1 MICWIRFAAAISVSF
16 SVEEFISF
24 DACVDTCEPSINLQ
38 NVDWRQDLRARCVQS
53 ILNTSD
59 EPGEDASDTEDDDDE
74 DEWMDIP
81 SEEIT
86 AIEAL
91 EMLDKLQAFF
101 ECNEEEDNSARSIAM
116 LTSEVERM
124 RIKAKK
130 QKIITDF
137 FRT

>member
-1 MICWIRFAAAISVSF
+1 M
-16 SVEEFISF
+16 
-24 DACVDTCEPSINLQ
+24 
-38 NVDWRQDLRARCVQS
+38 
-53 ILNTSD
+53 NTSD
-59 EPGEDASDTEDDDDE
+59 EPGEDASDTEDDDDK

-101 ECNEEEDNSARSIAM
+101 ECNEEEDNSGRSIAM
-116 LTSEVERM
+116 LTGKVERM

-130 QKIITDF
+130 QEIITDF